1 MRQRPGGRP
10 FGEEKQQPLRR
21 AAEGQV
27 GMWSGVTGACQA
39 GHGLNTQPAGLS
51 QALLEGQ
58 GGLGGLRDG
67 GELHKEVAS
76 DHHGDVGPGG
86 RRLRSPPAPAPAVPF
101 IDDDPAPS
109 SSPLSEAE
117 TLHSHRRLTRARGTE
132 PAWREAA
139 GAKRKAETPEPGR
152 GEHGRDRPVAPRLRP
167 CVPEASLR
175 GARGAPPRD
184 SQRASVCPSTICTS
198 RGPARV
204 PAYGPEP
211 RGRVCHPPVGSN
223 GTF

>member
-1 MRQRPGGRP
+1 MGLAG
-10 FGEEKQQPLRR
+10 FVMGASSTRR
-21 AAEGQV
+21 WPVITMET
-27 GMWSGVTGACQA
+27 W
-39 GHGLNTQPAGLS
+39 
-51 QALLEGQ
+51 GQ
-58 GGLGGLRDG
+58 GGA
-67 GELHKEVAS
+67 VC
-76 DHHGDVGPGG
+76 DH
-86 RRLRSPPAPAPAVPF
+86 PAPTPAVPF

-139 GAKRKAETPEPGR
+139 GAKLKAETPEPGR
-152 GEHGRDRPVAPRLRP
+152 GEHGRDRPVGPRLRP

-184 SQRASVCPSTICTS
+184 SQRASVCPSTVCTS
-198 RGPARV
+198 RRPARV
-204 PAYGPEP
+204 PACGPEP

>member
-10 FGEEKQQPLRR
+10 FGEEKQHSLRR

-86 RRLRSPPAPAPAVPF
+86 RRLRSPPPPPF
-101 IDDDPAPS
+101 LLSTMIPR
-109 SSPLSEAE
+109 PLLHLCLRLR
-117 TLHSHRRLTRARGTE
+117 LHSHRHLTRARGTE

-139 GAKRKAETPEPGR
+139 GAKLKAETPEPGR

-175 GARGAPPRD
+175 GAHGAPPRD

-204 PAYGPEP
+204 PACGPEP